1 MNISR
6 FREITL
12 NLLRVVAA
20 FLFMC
25 HGAQK
30 LFAVLGRQHAAA
42 LGTMMGTAGVLEFY
56 GGALILIGLF
66 TRPVAFILCGEM
78 AYAYWMSHFPRGFWP
93 IQSGGELAA
102 LYCFLFLFFCAN
114 GGGDFSIDGW
124 RRKRARKA
132 AEETA
137 RV

>member
-78 AYAYWMSHFPRGFWP
+78 AYAYWMSHFPRGF
-93 IQSGGELAA
+93 
-102 LYCFLFLFFCAN
+102 
-114 GGGDFSIDGW
+114 
-124 RRKRARKA
+124 
-132 AEETA
+132 
-137 RV
+137 